1 MFGIRSWHFLALSCH
16 LASKIQSQNQNA
28 RKGHQIISNSHVRPL
43 ASALHI
49 GILKWIRLRRPH
61 IPGANARETVQEKLR
76 KLDKAMTRQRSWN
89 WERLESLKS
98 KSLDLGWS
106 WTACIRFKV
115 WALGSLA
122 PLPAW
127 QHAWH
132 QSVQIYKV
140 PVHICSLC
148 MVWQACPKLPLCLKS
163 LPYISKAIEQTLRF
177 RWKETAAQRSGNPE
191 KR

>member
-106 WTACIRFKV
+106 WTFREYGTLETTWQLDAVVGCRQWFIKYMTKCCFIDFFDFSIRLRTRWSQLSF
-115 WALGSLA
+115 LHFFEHCGE
-122 PLPAW
+122 
-127 QHAWH
+127 
-132 QSVQIYKV
+132 YK
-140 PVHICSLC
+140 ID
-148 MVWQACPKLPLCLKS
+148 M
-163 LPYISKAIEQTLRF
+163 INRF
-177 RWKETAAQRSGNPE
+177 CD
-191 KR
+191 

>member
-106 WTACIRFKV
+106 WTLGPRL
-115 WALGSLA
+115 LGSIARLA
-122 PLPAW
+122 ACLTPKCPDL
-127 QHAWH
+127 
-132 QSVQIYKV
+132 QS
-140 PVHICSLC
+140 PCSHLFTLYGL
-148 MVWQACPKLPLCLKS
+148 AS
-163 LPYISKAIEQTLRF
+163 LPQ
-177 RWKETAAQRSGNPE
+177 AALVP
-191 KR
+191 

>member
-49 GILKWIRLRRPH
+49 GILKWLRLRRPH

-98 KSLDLGWS
+98 KSLDLGLLASVSKFGPSAPWLHCPPGS
-106 WTACIRFKV
+106 MPDTKVSRFT
-115 WALGSLA
+115 
-122 PLPAW
+122 
-127 QHAWH
+127 
-132 QSVQIYKV
+132 
-140 PVHICSLC
+140 
-148 MVWQACPKLPLCLKS
+148 KS
-163 LPYISKAIEQTLRF
+163 LFTLYGLASLPQ
-177 RWKETAAQRSGNPE
+177 AALVP
-191 KR
+191 